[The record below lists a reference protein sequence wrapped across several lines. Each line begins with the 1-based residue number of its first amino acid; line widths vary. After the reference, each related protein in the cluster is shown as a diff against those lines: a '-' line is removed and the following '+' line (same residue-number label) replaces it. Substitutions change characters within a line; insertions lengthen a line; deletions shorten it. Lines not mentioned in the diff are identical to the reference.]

1 MSAFDTFQ
9 DSRQS
14 RDNRI
19 PGVVIGLVT
28 NNQDPE
34 GMARVRVTFPWRGD
48 EDESYWARISSL
60 MAGGDRGAY
69 FMPEVGDQVLVAFDH
84 GDISNTYVLRALWNG
99 EDTPPE
105 TNSDGQNNIRKI
117 KSRSGHE
124 IIFDDTQAQEKIE
137 IHTNAGHKILLDDT
151 SGQEKIEIVDKTGS
165 NSIKIDS
172 VANNVNVESAMQLKI
187 KAQMI
192 EIESGTTMTIKAGAT
207 LTLQGAVIQ
216 IN

>member
-1 MSAFDTFQ
+1 MPI
-9 DSRQS
+9 QS
-14 RDNRI
+14 RDTRI

-60 MAGGDRGAY
+60 MAGDDRGSY
-69 FMPEVGDQVLVAFDH
+69 FIPEVGDEVLVAFDH
-84 GDISNTYVLRALWNG
+84 GDISNPYVLGALWNG
-99 EDTPPE
+99 EDAPPE

-151 SGQEKIEIVDKTGS
+151 SGQEKIEVVDKTGS

>member
-1 MSAFDTFQ
+1 MPITLYESGADEKKKKPKLETTILEGVVVNNC
-9 DSRQS
+9 DPAGQS
-14 RDNRI
+14 KVLVRI
-19 PGVVIGLVT
+19 PSL
-28 NNQDPE
+28 NQE
-34 GMARVRVTFPWRGD
+34 V
-48 EDESYWARISSL
+48 WARMSSPG
-60 MAGGDRGAY
+60 AGSNAGLFYTPRPDD
-69 FMPEVGDQVLVAFDH
+69 EVLVAFDH
-84 GDISNTYVLRALWNG
+84 GDISNPYVLGALWNG
-99 EDTPPE
+99 EDAPPE

-137 IHTNAGHKILLDDT
+137 INTNAGHKILLDDT